1 MRRTRSAMAFRT
13 MLPALGNQFI
23 ITVKDTS
30 ILTVIGVAEMT
41 YQAGQ
46 YASSNFE
53 CVESSTVLTV
63 VYFVLSSLL
72 TVADN
77 ICEQKMG
84 ADVK

>member
-1 MRRTRSAMAFRT
+1 MAFRT

-23 ITVKDTS
+23 ISVKDTS

-53 CVESSTVLTV
+53 FVESYTVLTV
-63 VYFVLSSLL
+63 FYLVLISLL
-72 TVADN
+72 TVAVN